1 MNNAVL
7 AGSASAPMLTTDP
20 PPPPG
25 LNDWFMSSVPS
36 PTSPAE
42 GPSSGAGRL
51 LPTLSARSGVSEPQ
65 LARKASSFALH
76 VEPPAISRRSSSH
89 EIRRSSSLALAP
101 DNGSRHGEG
110 GTGFYRFHR
119 DRASSSVLAAEAAKL
134 AARLA
139 VVEAASCIDFDVAP
153 EMTLSG
159 VGRTATFHLVEVPP
173 TPDGSRGGAP
183 EEDPLAALPRRGAR
197 GSMDMG
203 ANLQRKLHKG
213 RSKIFDALKIGR

>member
-1 MNNAVL
+1 MGYNEEKTQ
-7 AGSASAPMLTTDP
+7 G
-20 PPPPG
+20 
-25 LNDWFMSSVPS
+25 WVPLV
-36 PTSPAE
+36 TINKRT
-42 GPSSGAGRL
+42 G
-51 LPTLSARSGVSEPQ
+51 EP
-65 LARKASSFALH
+65 F
-76 VEPPAISRRSSSH
+76 
-89 EIRRSSSLALAP
+89 
-101 DNGSRHGEG
+101 
-110 GTGFYRFHR
+110 
-119 DRASSSVLAAEAAKL
+119 SVLM
-134 AARLA
+134 
-139 VVEAASCIDFDVAP
+139 AP